1 MQESDHGADFRWF
14 FFFTISKKM
23 AKRPLGLNKANKS
36 KKKKLDSA
44 EKAEK
49 AVAKEISPENDES
62 AEPAPALTLDADEE
76 DDMGQLE
83 SLYKNWTSSERD
95 SPRILH
101 GVVHECDSLLQK
113 AKGEG
118 LPARFHEIYAAS
130 LLDLAEFADKKKPVK
145 KKKVKS
151 DDVAPE
157 TSDMFVD
164 AALERVETGLE
175 QYPEDAG
182 LLFVKSRALKQ
193 DIDEKM
199 SAVSKEERKETAKKM
214 ISQLNKILEVF
225 KLAQKHASTVTPAQL
240 DVVEELI
247 ELSGALESVVKQ
259 SDISETTLVACEK
272 FYNEILASEKDE
284 NTVKKAHRG
293 VGTCKMIVAD
303 SLLDLLDDDD
313 EDNDDTVE
321 LAKKN
326 LKAAIEHFQK
336 SETDEDGEFMVTL
349 AETMIQYGNL
359 FETESDDQKKWY
371 GEAVKRLRQ
380 AQRLGVGKYDEMILE
395 LEDD

>member
-1 MQESDHGADFRWF
+1 
-14 FFFTISKKM
+14 M

-36 KKKKLDSA
+36 KKKKLEGA

-49 AVAKEISPENDES
+49 AVAKEISPEIDDS
-62 AEPAPALTLDADEE
+62 AEPAPAITLDADEE

-83 SLYKNWTSSERD
+83 SLYKNWTSSDRD
-95 SPRILH
+95 SPRLLH
-101 GVVHECDSLLQK
+101 GVIHECDSLLQK

-130 LLDLAEFADKKKPVK
+130 LLDLAGFADKKKPVK

-151 DDVAPE
+151 EDVAPE
-157 TSDMFVD
+157 TADMFVD
-164 AALERVETGLE
+164 AGLERVETGLE
-175 QYPEDAG
+175 QFPEDAG

-199 SAVSKEERKETAKKM
+199 SAVSKEDRKATAKKM
-214 ISQLNKILEVF
+214 ISQLNEILAVF
-225 KLAQKHASTVTPAQL
+225 KLAQKHASTVTPEQL

-247 ELSGALESVVKQ
+247 ELSGALESVVQQ
-259 SDISETTLVACEK
+259 SDVAETTLVACEQL
-272 FYNEILASEKDE
+272 YNEILASEKDDK
-284 NTVKKAHRG
+284 TVKKAHRG
-293 VGTCKMIVAD
+293 VGTCKMIIAD
-303 SLLDLLDDDD
+303 SLLDLLGDEDDD
-313 EDNDDTVE
+313 EEEENADTVK

-336 SETDEDGEFMVTL
+336 AETEDDGEFMVTV

-359 FETESDDQKKWY
+359 FETESDEQKQWY

-380 AQRLGVGKYDEMILE
+380 AQRMGVGKYDDMILE

>member
-1 MQESDHGADFRWF
+1 
-14 FFFTISKKM
+14 M

-36 KKKKLDSA
+36 KKKKVA
-44 EKAEK
+44 EEPVEK
-49 AVAKEISPENDES
+49 PVEKDISPEDDS
-62 AEPAPALTLDADEE
+62 AEPAPAITLDADEE

-95 SPRILH
+95 SPRLLH
-101 GVVHECDSLLQK
+101 GVIHECDSLLQK
-113 AKGEG
+113 NKGEG
-118 LPARFHEIYAAS
+118 LPARFHEIYGAS
-130 LLDLAEFADKKKPVK
+130 LLDLAGFAEKKKIVK

-182 LLFVKSRALKQ
+182 LLFVKARALKQ

-199 SAVSKEERKETAKKM
+199 YIVSKEERKETAKKM
-214 ISQLNKILEVF
+214 IKQLNVILDVF
-225 KLAQKHASTVTPAQL
+225 KQAQKQASTVTPLQL

-259 SDISETTLVACEK
+259 SDIAETTLVACETL
-272 FYNEILASEKDE
+272 YNEILASEKDE
-284 NTVKKAHRG
+284 NTIKKAHRG
-293 VGTCKMIVAD
+293 VGTCKMIIAD
-303 SLLDLLDDDD
+303 SLLDLLDDDEED
-313 EDNDDTVE
+313 EEDEEDNKDTVK

-326 LKAAIEHFQK
+326 LKSAIEHFQK
-336 SETDEDGEFMVTL
+336 SETEEDGEFMVTL

-359 FETESDDQKKWY
+359 FDAETEEQKKWY

-380 AQRLGVGKYDEMILE
+380 AQRMGVGKYDEMILE

>member
-1 MQESDHGADFRWF
+1 
-14 FFFTISKKM
+14 M

-36 KKKKLDSA
+36 KKKKLDAA

-49 AVAKEISPENDES
+49 PVAKEISPENDES
-62 AEPAPALTLDADEE
+62 AEPAPAITLDADEE

-83 SLYKNWTSSERD
+83 SLYKNWSSSDRD
-95 SPRILH
+95 SPRLLH
-101 GVVHECDSLLQK
+101 GVIHECDSLLQK

-130 LLDLAEFADKKKPVK
+130 LLDLAGFADKKKPVK

-175 QYPEDAG
+175 QFPEDSG

-199 SAVSKEERKETAKKM
+199 SAVSKDDRKDTAKKM
-214 ISQLNKILEVF
+214 ISQLNEILDVF
-225 KLAQKHASTVTPAQL
+225 KLAQKHASTITPEQL

-259 SDISETTLVACEK
+259 SDVAETTLVACEK
-272 FYNEILASEKDE
+272 LYNEILASEKDDK
-284 NTVKKAHRG
+284 TVKKAHRG
-293 VGTCKMIVAD
+293 VGTCKMIIAD

-313 EDNDDTVE
+313 DDEENDDTVK

-326 LKAAIEHFQK
+326 LQSAIEHFQK
-336 SETDEDGEFMVTL
+336 SETEEDGEFMVTV

-359 FETESDDQKKWY
+359 FETESEEQKKWY

-380 AQRLGVGKYDEMILE
+380 AQRMGVGKYDEMILE

>member
-1 MQESDHGADFRWF
+1 
-14 FFFTISKKM
+14 M

-36 KKKKLDSA
+36 KKKKLDGEEKP
-44 EKAEK
+44 EKA
-49 AVAKEISPENDES
+49 ATKEISPENDDS
-62 AEPAPALTLDADEE
+62 EPAPQLTLDADEE

-83 SLYKNWTSSERD
+83 SLYTNWTSSERD
-95 SPRILH
+95 SPRLLH
-101 GVVHECDSLLQK
+101 GVIHECDSLLQK

-118 LPARFHEIYAAS
+118 LPARFHEIYGAS
-130 LLDLAEFADKKKPVK
+130 LLDLAGFAEKKKPVK

-151 DDVAPE
+151 EDVAAE

-199 SAVSKEERKETAKKM
+199 SAVANDERKATAKKM
-214 ISQLNKILEVF
+214 IAQLNAILEVF
-225 KLAQKHASTVTPAQL
+225 KQAQKHASTVTPDQL

-247 ELSGALESVVKQ
+247 ELSGALQGVVKM
-259 SDISETTLVACEK
+259 SDIADTTLVACEK
-272 FYNEILASEKDE
+272 LYNEILESEKDE
-284 NTVKKAHRG
+284 KTVQKAHRG
-293 VGTCKMIVAD
+293 VGTCKMIIAD
-303 SLLDLLDDDD
+303 SLLDLLDEDD
-313 EDNDDTVE
+313 EDNDDTVK

-326 LKAAIEHFQK
+326 LKSAIEHFQK

-359 FETESDDQKKWY
+359 FETESEEQKKWY

-380 AQRLGVGKYDEMILE
+380 AQRMGVGKYDEMILE